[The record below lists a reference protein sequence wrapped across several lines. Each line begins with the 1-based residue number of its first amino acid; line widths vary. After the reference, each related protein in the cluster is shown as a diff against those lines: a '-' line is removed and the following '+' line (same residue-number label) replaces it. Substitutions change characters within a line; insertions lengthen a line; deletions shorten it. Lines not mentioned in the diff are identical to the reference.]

1 MLVQRLAAEVDVDDK
16 TSLKAMQL
24 VMLYRVLPPEQLTVD
39 AVDRALYALRFD
51 LHRPKDYVAPKRYS
65 AIKRGKA
72 GEAARKKS
80 PGADGRGAT

>member
-1 MLVQRLAAEVDVDDK
+1 
-16 TSLKAMQL
+16 
-24 VMLYRVLPPEQLTVD
+24 
-39 AVDRALYALRFD
+39 LYALRFD